1 MATTMQQHKKFGT
14 SPLTILLVAMCAA
27 ALTGVMALKA
37 PSADIRML
45 GWAGLALFS
54 FFMLAAVPRLLPK
67 KSRALEEVYAASS
80 AQQAVLSEDEIAD
93 RLPIWEAIAELWL
106 DVEMKTGEI
115 KYIAQRL
122 AQSKYSMA
130 ELEGILLYEVAPV
143 VHLNLR
149 DTEGE
154 QRSFPIHW
162 LQDEILKH
170 LEKAG
175 GHRVTPEEESY
186 LTEYVSAYWEKV
198 KDHIHD
204 YWRSGV

>member
-1 MATTMQQHKKFGT
+1 
-14 SPLTILLVAMCAA
+14 
-27 ALTGVMALKA
+27 
-37 PSADIRML
+37 
-45 GWAGLALFS
+45 
-54 FFMLAAVPRLLPK
+54 
-67 KSRALEEVYAASS
+67 
-80 AQQAVLSEDEIAD
+80 
-93 RLPIWEAIAELWL
+93 
-106 DVEMKTGEI
+106 MKQGEI

-154 QRSFPIHW
+154 QRSFPIYW

-175 GHRVTPEEESY
+175 NHRVTPEEEAH
-186 LTEYVSAYWEKV
+186 LTEYVSDYWEKV
-198 KDHIHD
+198 KDHIHE

>member
-1 MATTMQQHKKFGT
+1 MATTMQTRKSGT
-14 SPLTILLVAMCAA
+14 SPLTVLLVSMCAA
-27 ALTGVMALKA
+27 ALTLAMALKA
-37 PSADIRML
+37 PSADIRTV

-54 FFMLAAVPRLLPK
+54 FFVLAAIPRLLPK
-67 KSRALEEVYAASS
+67 KSKALEEVYSS
-80 AQQAVLSEDEIAD
+80 SGQQAVLSEDEIAD
-93 RLPIWEAIAELWL
+93 RLPIWEAISELWL
-106 DVEMKTGEI
+106 DTEMSAGEI

-122 AQSKYSMA
+122 AQGKYSLA

-162 LQDEILKH
+162 LEDEILKH

-175 GHRVTPEEESY
+175 DHRVTPEEEAY
-186 LTEYVSAYWEKV
+186 LVEYVSTYWEKV
-198 KDHIHD
+198 KEHIHE
-204 YWRSGV
+204 YWLAGV

>member
-1 MATTMQQHKKFGT
+1 MATTMQQHENSDA
-14 SPLTILLVAMCAA
+14 SPLTVLLVSMCAA
-27 ALTGVMALKA
+27 ALTGAMALKA
-37 PSADIRML
+37 PSTDTRIL
-45 GWAGLALFS
+45 GWAGLVLFS
-54 FFMLAAVPRLLPK
+54 FFVLAAIPRLLPK
-67 KSRALEEVYAASS
+67 KSKALEEVYATSN
-80 AQQAVLSEDEIAD
+80 AQQAVLSVDEIAD

-106 DVEMKTGEI
+106 DIEMKQGEI

-162 LQDEILKH
+162 LENEILKH
-170 LEKAG
+170 LKKAG
-175 GHRVTPEEESY
+175 DHRVTAEEEAH
-186 LTEYVSAYWEKV
+186 LTEYVSTYWEKV
-198 KDHIHD
+198 KEHIHE
-204 YWRSGV
+204 YWRAGV